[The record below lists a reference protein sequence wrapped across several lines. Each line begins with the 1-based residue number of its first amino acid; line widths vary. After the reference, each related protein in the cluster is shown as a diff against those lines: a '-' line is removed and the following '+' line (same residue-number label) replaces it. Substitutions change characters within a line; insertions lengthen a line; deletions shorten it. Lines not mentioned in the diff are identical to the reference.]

1 MQREA
6 PRPLTRR
13 RGQRAYSN
21 LENFHEVF
29 WVGLKRGMGNE
40 EMGNGNEEMEMWK

>member
-1 MQREA
+1 MPFDPDVGSKVA
-6 PRPLTRR
+6 GLLV
-13 RGQRAYSN
+13 G
-21 LENFHEVF
+21 